1 VKSDLEDAVT
11 KEAQAVAAYEELMA
25 AKKKEVSVL
34 TKMIEQK
41 LGRIHDFG
49 EAIQQM
55 KHGFG

>member
-1 VKSDLEDAVT
+1 M
-11 KEAQAVAAYEELMA
+11 AADEELMPP
-25 AKKKEVSVL
+25 KKKEVSVL

-41 LGRIHDFG
+41 LGRIRDFG